1 MSPEEILLPRGQV
14 GTVVEEY
21 NNGTAFEVEFSD
33 VNGQTY
39 ALVSLTAEQVMLLYP
54 DSSNLILTY

>member
-1 MSPEEILLPRGQV
+1 M

-39 ALVSLTAEQVMLLYP
+39 ALVSLTAAQIMLLYP
-54 DSSNLILTY
+54 DSSNLSLTY